1 LAGQRHSRIRGHD
14 NTLIGRIIVR
24 KRYLIAYD
32 ISDDKRRT
40 SIFKTLMGNGDHVQF
55 SVFICLLNA
64 VELERLKGRLR
75 DGVNVRQDQ
84 VVILDL
90 GPADSELASRLECI
104 GRSYSP
110 PARVMVI

>member
-1 LAGQRHSRIRGHD
+1 M
-14 NTLIGRIIVR
+14 R

-32 ISDDKRRT
+32 VADNKRRN

-55 SVFICLLNA
+55 SVFLCQLND
-64 VELERLKGRLR
+64 VELARLKGSLCQH
-75 DGVNVRQDQ
+75 VNARQDQ

-90 GPADSELASRLECI
+90 GPADSDLASRLECL
-104 GRSYSP
+104 GKAYTP